1 VWCRSTM
8 EMEKPKSTSLPVALH
23 SLILIRI
30 RYVPSLEYGN
40 TNCLRIQILTVSTTL
55 PSTAPSQEI
64 TCPEAVKLD
73 DLDIAAI
80 TQNYDAA
87 RAAFNSAESGSIAA
101 AEAQIAVE
109 VNKDM
114 ALALGVV
121 LA

>member
-1 VWCRSTM
+1 
-8 EMEKPKSTSLPVALH
+8 L
-23 SLILIRI
+23 
-30 RYVPSLEYGN
+30 
-40 TNCLRIQILTVSTTL
+40 
-55 PSTAPSQEI
+55 QEI

-73 DLDIAAI
+73 DLDITAI
-80 TQNYDAA
+80 TQNYEAA

-101 AEAQIAVE
+101 AEAQIAFE